1 MALPIDLLAYLP
13 FAFAVIGTP
22 GPANV
27 VLMAAGARFGMGRVL
42 PLILGVIF
50 GKQFVIWPLGF
61 GLMGLAAEMPLA
73 FAALKWASI
82 AYMLYLAW
90 KVAALRI
97 RPGVVEGAPPGF
109 IAGLIVHPMNPK
121 AWAMVTA
128 SFATFVDP
136 AATTFAATFAVAA
149 AILFVQFIMQPLYA
163 IAGDRMARA
172 VAGTPAERWIMWA
185 LAAATVLSVLYVVLK
200 GG

>member
-1 MALPIDLLAYLP
+1 MALPLDLIAYFP
-13 FAFAVIGTP
+13 FALAVIGTP

-27 VLMAAGARFGMGRVL
+27 VLMAAGARFGVQRVI
-42 PLILGVIF
+42 PLILGVIL
-50 GKQFVIWPLGF
+50 GKQFIIWPLGF
-61 GLMGLAAEMPLA
+61 GLMGLAAEVPAL

-90 KVAALRI
+90 KIAGLRI
-97 RPGVVEGAPPGF
+97 RSGRVEAAAPGF
-109 IAGLIVHPMNPK
+109 FAGLIVHPMNPK

-136 AATTFAATFAVAA
+136 AAPTGMATMAVALAILAVQFAV
-149 AILFVQFIMQPLYA
+149 QPLYA
-163 IAGDRMARA
+163 LAGDRMAKA
-172 VAGTPAERWIMWA
+172 VAGTPAERWIMWG

-200 GG
+200 GL